1 MIKFLRNSHWCQ
13 LALLVI
19 LVLGMVTAL
28 DAKTIESV
36 IPSDSFLYL
45 KLQNLEECRHAIETS
60 DNWKTA
66 ADIITASPK
75 WSHVSQ
81 FIQTLPLFLGSDI
94 QGFIETYL
102 GDKIA
107 ITVSPGSEGLL
118 IGVVVEDEIKTRQVE
133 QLIAK
138 IVQTLASTKGNHVQL
153 DESEYKNIK
162 YRTAQIN
169 EQKFEYGIVDGTLLL
184 VGITPGSFEK
194 MVDVYKRKEK
204 SIIANPEY
212 QSADEEFGEGEVFAF
227 INVEEAR
234 PFMNAIL
241 PSTLS
246 KGLENFRTLVLSW
259 EVLQKGGSQHVYG
272 RLKTDSPRSPIQP
285 GQEKEMLPTTQA
297 LSGKEGFF
305 LTATSSTANTIWQ
318 MIGSDSADDDSGA
331 IRTEPSVS
339 EGLSGL
345 LMPPQ
350 MDLREA
356 IAGEIAIS
364 GNFSSFR
371 LLQHN
376 TLGINLD
383 FPDGVVEFGFP
394 AVDFG
399 VIFNPDSPEK
409 WEVFLT
415 TLLENLTIH
424 SRHQFD
430 YKGFTFNTVSIP
442 GTIYYG
448 NVNELFVLCFSEG
461 HLKSV
466 VDNVLTGNGTFP
478 FAKRFEGS
486 AGHIT
491 FLAEVNLDDYLSLIA
506 TEEEWELFPK
516 KIGDLQVSVREWEE
530 AAWMDIKISP
540 ERRGIDAVALLA
552 PAILLE
558 ILEIPFPQ

>member
-1 MIKFLRNSHWCQ
+1 MIKFLRNPHWCQ
-13 LALLVI
+13 LALLMI
-19 LVLGMVTAL
+19 LVLGMVTAP

-36 IPSDSFLYL
+36 IPSDSLLYL
-45 KLQNLEECRHAIETS
+45 KLQNLEECRQAIETS
-60 DNWKTA
+60 DNWKTT

-81 FIQTLPLFLGSDI
+81 FIQTFSILLGSDL

-107 ITVSPGSEGLL
+107 ITVSPGAEGLL
-118 IGVVVEDEIKTRQVE
+118 IGVVMEDEIKTRQVG
-133 QLIAK
+133 QIIAK
-138 IVQTLASTKGNHVQL
+138 IVQTLASTKGNHVHL

-184 VGITPGSFEK
+184 VGITPGSFKK

-212 QSADEEFGEGEVFAF
+212 QSADAEFGKNEVFTF

-234 PFMNAIL
+234 PFMKAIL

-246 KGLENFRTLVLSW
+246 KGLEDFRTLVLSW

-272 RLKTDSPRSPIQP
+272 RLKTDSSRAAIQP
-285 GQEKEMLPTTQA
+285 GKEMLPTTQA
-297 LSGKEGFF
+297 LSGEEGFF

-318 MIGSDSADDDSGA
+318 MMGSDSADDDSGA
-331 IRTEPSVS
+331 TGTEPSVS

-350 MDLREA
+350 MDLRESV
-356 IAGEIAIS
+356 AGEIAIS
-364 GNFSSFR
+364 GNFSAFR
-371 LLQHN
+371 LLQQN
-376 TLGINLD
+376 TLSINLD

-409 WEVFLT
+409 WQVFLT

-430 YKGFTFNTVSIP
+430 YKGFTFNAVSIP
-442 GTIYYG
+442 GTLYYG

-461 HLKSV
+461 RLKSV
-466 VDNVLTGNGTFP
+466 VDNVLTGNRTLP

-486 AGHIT
+486 AGRIT

-530 AAWMDIKISP
+530 ATWMDIKISP

-558 ILEIPFPQ
+558 VLEIPFPE